1 MTASPLA
8 ACLIWFNKKKA
19 KPFSFLTSCYLC
31 KQKTIRR
38 LRVPSKYKWCVII
51 PTYNNHRTLA
61 EVIGGV
67 LQYTE
72 AVIVVNDGS
81 TDGTAEILKEFP
93 SLTILEHSENRGKGA
108 ALRNGFKKALEL
120 GYEFAVTIDSDGQ
133 HFPDD
138 IPVFIERLNASD
150 GNILLIGERNMAQEG
165 IPRKSSFGNKFSNFW
180 FRFETGVK
188 LGDTQSGFRLYPLT
202 RMPKRYFTPKFEFE
216 IESIV
221 RASWKGVKV
230 ENVPV
235 RVHYEQQD
243 RVSHFRP
250 FRDFTRIS
258 ILNTVLVLI
267 TLLYIKPR
275 DFFRNLKK
283 KDIRQFLKEEVL
295 ESSDSRH
302 TKAFSM
308 ALGVFWAIVPLWG
321 FQMVGVLSSAYILR
335 LNKLIAFA
343 FSNIS
348 LPPFIPLVI
357 FCSLKVGAWFVDSPS
372 LPEGPL
378 TFEVI
383 RQHLSQYVIGSCVL
397 AVLMAGVTGL
407 AGYGILTC
415 FSRTKT
421 ALNA

>member
-1 MTASPLA
+1 M
-8 ACLIWFNKKKA
+8 N
-19 KPFSFLTSCYLC
+19 YLC
-31 KQKTIRR
+31 REKTIEK
-38 LRVPSKYKWCVII
+38 LRITSKYKWCVII

-61 EVIGGV
+61 GVISGV
-67 LQYTE
+67 LQYTQG
-72 AVIVVNDGS
+72 VIVVNDGS
-81 TDGTAEILKEFP
+81 TDSTAEILKTFP
-93 SLTILEHSENRGKGA
+93 SIILLEHPHNQGKGA
-108 ALRNGFKKALEL
+108 ALKNGFRKALEM
-120 GYEFAVTIDSDGQ
+120 GYEYAITIDSDGQ

-202 RMPKRYFTPKFEFE
+202 RMPERYFTPKFEFE

-221 RASWKGVKV
+221 RASWRGVKV

-235 RVHYEQQD
+235 RVHYELKD

-275 DFFRNLKK
+275 DFIRRLKK
-283 KDIRQFLKEEVL
+283 KDLKQFLKEEVL
-295 ESSDSRH
+295 ESSGSRH

-308 ALGVFWAIVPLWG
+308 ALGVFWGIVPLWG
-321 FQMVGVLSSAYILR
+321 FQTVGVLGSAYALR
-335 LNKLIAFA
+335 LNKFIAFA

-348 LPPFIPLVI
+348 LPPFIPLII
-357 FCSLKVGAWFVDSPS
+357 FGSLKVGAWFVDSPS
-372 LPEGPL
+372 LPDGPL
-378 TFEVI
+378 TFELA
-383 RQHLSQYVIGSCVL
+383 QHHLSQYLIGSSVL
-397 AVLMAGVTGL
+397 AILLAFVSGL
-407 AGYGILTC
+407 AGYGILTY

>member
-1 MTASPLA
+1 
-8 ACLIWFNKKKA
+8 
-19 KPFSFLTSCYLC
+19 
-31 KQKTIRR
+31 
-38 LRVPSKYKWCVII
+38 LRVPSTYKWCVII
-51 PTYNNHRTLA
+51 PTYNNHLTLA
-61 EVIGGV
+61 RVISGV
-67 LQYTE
+67 LKYTE

-81 TDGTAEILKEFP
+81 TDHTAEILEEFP
-93 SLTILEHSENRGKGA
+93 GLTVLQHPRNLGKGT
-108 ALRNGFKKALEL
+108 ALKNGFRKALEM
-120 GYEFAVTIDSDGQ
+120 GYDFAITIDSDGQ

-165 IPRKSSFGNKFSNFW
+165 VPRKSSFGNAFSNFW
-180 FRFETGVK
+180 FWFETGVK
-188 LGDTQSGFRLYPLT
+188 LGDTQSGFRLYPLS
-202 RMPKRYFTPKFEFE
+202 RMPQRYFTPKFEFE

-221 RASWKGVKV
+221 RAAWKGVNV

-235 RVHYEQQD
+235 RVHYEQKD

-275 DFFRNLKK
+275 NFFRSLKK

-295 ESSDSRH
+295 ESNDSDQV
-302 TKAFSM
+302 KAFSM
-308 ALGVFWAIVPLWG
+308 ALGVFWGIVPLWG
-321 FQMVGVLSSAYILR
+321 FQTAGVLGSAYVLR

-343 FSNIS
+343 FSNVS
-348 LPPFIPLVI
+348 LPPFIPLII
-357 FCSLKVGAWFVDSPS
+357 FASLKVGSLFVASPW
-372 LPEGPL
+372 LPDEPL
-378 TFEVI
+378 TFELV
-383 RQHLSQYVIGSCVL
+383 QHHLFQYLVGASVL
-397 AVLMAGVTGL
+397 AVVMAGLTGL
-407 AGYGILTC
+407 SGYGLLTF